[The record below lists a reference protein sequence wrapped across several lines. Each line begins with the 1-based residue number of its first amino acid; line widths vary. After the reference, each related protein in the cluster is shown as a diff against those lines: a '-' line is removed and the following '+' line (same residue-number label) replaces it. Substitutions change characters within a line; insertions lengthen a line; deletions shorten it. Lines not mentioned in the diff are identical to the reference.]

1 VDGGHLVGERR
12 GTRGSRDGDQIRA
25 PPVSNPL
32 IRKLAN
38 FTELSEEEVK
48 AVEDSCTDVREVGAR
63 EDVISQGD
71 RTGGVKLLLEGFA
84 CRYKTLEDGRRQIV
98 AYFVPG
104 DLCDLRVFILKR
116 MDHSIG
122 AIAPSRVATLAPDNV
137 LKLMHS
143 YPALTRA
150 LWWSTLVEEAIAREW
165 IVNVG
170 QRNALER
177 MAHLFCELL
186 YRFRAVGLNQG
197 LSCTLPLTQVELA
210 ETLGLSSVHVNRTL
224 QELRRQK
231 LITLDSGTLTIQNL
245 QALEEVSFFNADYL
259 HQDYR
264 GDMPKDVDRE
274 GV

>member
-1 VDGGHLVGERR
+1 M
-12 GTRGSRDGDQIRA
+12 
-25 PPVSNPL
+25 SNPL
-32 IRKLAN
+32 LRKLAN
-38 FTELSEEEVK
+38 FTELSAEEK
-48 AVEDSCTDVREVGAR
+48 NAVDECCGDVRYFAAG

-84 CRYKTLEDGRRQIV
+84 CRYKVLEDGRRQVV

-122 AIAPSRVATLAPDNV
+122 AVCASKVATLSPENV
-137 LKLMHS
+137 LRLTHN
-143 YPALTRA
+143 YPSLTRA

-186 YRFRAVGLNQG
+186 YRFRAVGLNDG
-197 LSCTLPLTQVELA
+197 MSCTLPLTQVELA

-224 QELRRQK
+224 QALRKRK
-231 LITLDSGTLTIQNL
+231 LITLENGTLTIDNL
-245 QALEEVSFFNADYL
+245 DELKELSFFDPDYL
-259 HQDYR
+259 HLDYNQDK
-264 GDMPKDVDRE
+264 PQPVERE
-274 GV
+274 GN

>member
-1 VDGGHLVGERR
+1 M
-12 GTRGSRDGDQIRA
+12 T
-25 PPVSNPL
+25 NPL
-32 IRKLAN
+32 LRKLAN
-38 FTELSEEEVK
+38 FTELSAEEK
-48 AVEDSCTDVREVGAR
+48 SAVDECCGDVRYFAAG

-84 CRYKTLEDGRRQIV
+84 CRYKVLEDGRRQVV

-122 AIAPSRVATLAPDNV
+122 AVCASKVATLSPENV
-137 LKLMHS
+137 LRLTHN
-143 YPALTRA
+143 YPSLTRA

-186 YRFRAVGLNQG
+186 YRFRAVGLNDG
-197 LSCTLPLTQVELA
+197 MSCTLPLTQVELA

-224 QELRRQK
+224 QALRKRK
-231 LITLDSGTLTIQNL
+231 LITLENGTLTIDNL
-245 QALEEVSFFNADYL
+245 DELKELSFFDPDYL
-259 HQDYR
+259 HLDYNQDK
-264 GDMPKDVDRE
+264 PQSVERE
-274 GV
+274 GN

>member
-1 VDGGHLVGERR
+1 MN
-12 GTRGSRDGDQIRA
+12 
-25 PPVSNPL
+25 NPL
-32 IRKLAN
+32 LRKLSN
-38 FTELSEEEVK
+38 FTKLSDEESN
-48 AVEDSCTDVREVGAR
+48 AVNASCMDVREFSAH

-71 RTGGVKLLLEGFA
+71 RTGGVKLLLDGFA
-84 CRYKTLEDGRRQIV
+84 CRYKVLEDGRRQIV

-122 AIAPSRVATLAPDNV
+122 AVVASKVATISPDNI
-137 LKLMHS
+137 LKLTHN
-143 YPALTRA
+143 YPTLTRA

-197 LSCTLPLTQVELA
+197 NSCTLPLTQVELA

-224 QELRRQK
+224 QELRRRK
-231 LITLDSGTLTIQNL
+231 LITFEGGTLAIQEL
-245 QALEEVSFFNADYL
+245 DALKELSFFNPDYL
-259 HQDYR
+259 HLDYSNEKPR
-264 GDMPKDVDRE
+264 ADERE
-274 GV
+274 GN

>member
-1 VDGGHLVGERR
+1 MPENL
-12 GTRGSRDGDQIRA
+12 
-25 PPVSNPL
+25 L
-32 IRKLAN
+32 LRKLAN
-38 FTELSEEEVK
+38 FTALSAEESQ
-48 AVEDSCTDVREVGAR
+48 AILDCCRDVRQFAAR

-71 RTGGVKLLLEGFA
+71 RTEGVKLLLEGFA
-84 CRYKTLEDGRRQIV
+84 CRYKVLEDGRRQIV

-122 AIAPSRVATLAPDNV
+122 AVIASRVANISPDDV
-137 LKLMHS
+137 MKLTHQ
-143 YPALTRA
+143 YPAITRA
-150 LWWSTLVEEAIAREW
+150 LWWSTLVEEAITREW

-170 QRNALER
+170 QRSALER

-186 YRFRAVGLNQG
+186 YRFRAVGLNEG

-231 LITLDSGTLTIQNL
+231 LITLEGGTLTIEDL
-245 QALEEVSFFNADYL
+245 DALKEVSFFNPDYL
-259 HQDYR
+259 HLDYNPER
-264 GDMPKDVDRE
+264 PRSAE
-274 GV
+274 TEAR

>member
-1 VDGGHLVGERR
+1 MRGG
-12 GTRGSRDGDQIRA
+12 A
-25 PPVSNPL
+25 MNNPL
-32 IRKLAN
+32 LRKLCN
-38 FTELSEEEVK
+38 FTELSEEESQ
-48 AVEDSCTDVREVGAR
+48 AVVECCKDVRTVGAR

-71 RTGGVKLLLEGFA
+71 RTGGVKLLLDGFA

-122 AIAPSRVATLAPDNV
+122 AIAPSRVATIAPENV
-137 LKLMHS
+137 LKLMHT

-165 IVNVG
+165 ILNVG

-177 MAHLFCELL
+177 TAHLFCELL
-186 YRFRAVGLNQG
+186 YRFRAVGLNHG

-210 ETLGLSSVHVNRTL
+210 ETLGLSPVHVNRTL

-231 LITLDSGTLTIQNL
+231 LITLDDGTLTIQNL
-245 QALEEVSFFNADYL
+245 QALEELSFFNAEYL

-264 GDMPKDVDRE
+264 ADKPADVERE

>member
-1 VDGGHLVGERR
+1 MN
-12 GTRGSRDGDQIRA
+12 
-25 PPVSNPL
+25 NPL
-32 IRKLAN
+32 LRKLSN
-38 FTELSEEEVK
+38 FTQLSGEECA
-48 AVEDSCTDVREVGAR
+48 AVNECTQDARDFAAR

-71 RTGGVKLLLEGFA
+71 RTGGVKLLLAGFA
-84 CRYKTLEDGRRQIV
+84 CRYKVLEDGRRQIV

-122 AIAPSRVATLAPDNV
+122 AVTASRVATISPENV
-137 LKLMHS
+137 LKLTHN
-143 YPALTRA
+143 YPSLTRA

-177 MAHLFCELL
+177 TAHLFCELL
-186 YRFRAVGLNQG
+186 YRFRAVGLNDG
-197 LSCTLPLTQVELA
+197 NSCTLPLTQVELA

-231 LITLDSGTLTIQNL
+231 LITLENGTLTIQDL
-245 QALEEVSFFNADYL
+245 DALKEVSFFNPDYL
-259 HQDYR
+259 HLDYSNER
-264 GDMPKDVDRE
+264 PRSDERE
-274 GV
+274 GA

>member
-1 VDGGHLVGERR
+1 MN
-12 GTRGSRDGDQIRA
+12 
-25 PPVSNPL
+25 NPL
-32 IRKLAN
+32 LRKLKN
-38 FTELSEEEVK
+38 FTHLSDDECN
-48 AVEDSCTDVREVGAR
+48 AVNECCNDVREIAAR

-84 CRYKTLEDGRRQIV
+84 CRYKNLEDGRRQIV

-104 DLCDLRVFILKR
+104 DLCDLRASILKR

-122 AIAPSRVATLAPDNV
+122 AIAPSTIATISPDDV
-137 LKLMHS
+137 LKLMHN
-143 YPALTRA
+143 YPTLTTA

-186 YRFRAVGLNQG
+186 YRYRAVGLNQG
-197 LSCTLPLTQVELA
+197 LSCTLPLTQLELA

-231 LITLDSGTLTIQNL
+231 LISLNGGTLTIQNL
-245 QALEEVSFFNADYL
+245 RALQDLSFFNADYL
-259 HQDYR
+259 HLDYDANKPR
-264 GDMPKDVDRE
+264 DVERE
-274 GV
+274 G

>member
-1 VDGGHLVGERR
+1 MN
-12 GTRGSRDGDQIRA
+12 
-25 PPVSNPL
+25 NPL
-32 IRKLAN
+32 LRKLAN
-38 FTELSEEEVK
+38 FTALSDEESK
-48 AVEDSCTDVREVGAR
+48 AVVDCCKDVREVAAR
-63 EDVISQGD
+63 KDVIAQGD
-71 RTGGVKLLLEGFA
+71 RTGGVKFLLDGFA

-122 AIAPSRVATLAPDNV
+122 AIASSRVATISPDNM
-137 LKLMHS
+137 LKLMHN
-143 YPALTRA
+143 YPTLTTA

-210 ETLGLSSVHVNRTL
+210 ESLGLSSVHVNRTL
-224 QELRRQK
+224 QALRRRK
-231 LITLDSGTLTIQNL
+231 LITLDAGTLTL
-245 QALEEVSFFNADYL
+245 RDLPALEVLRVF
-259 HQDYR
+259 
-264 GDMPKDVDRE
+264 
-274 GV
+274 

>member
-1 VDGGHLVGERR
+1 
-12 GTRGSRDGDQIRA
+12 
-25 PPVSNPL
+25 
-32 IRKLAN
+32 
-38 FTELSEEEVK
+38 
-48 AVEDSCTDVREVGAR
+48 
-63 EDVISQGD
+63 
-71 RTGGVKLLLEGFA
+71 
-84 CRYKTLEDGRRQIV
+84 
-98 AYFVPG
+98 
-104 DLCDLRVFILKR
+104 

-137 LKLMHS
+137 LKLMHN

-165 IVNVG
+165 LVNVG

-177 MAHLFCELL
+177 IAHLFCELL

-224 QELRRQK
+224 QELRRRQ
-231 LITLDSGTLTIQNL
+231 LITLDGGTLTIQNL
-245 QALEEVSFFNADYL
+245 KALQELSFFNADYL
-259 HQDYR
+259 HLDYR
-264 GDMPKDVDRE
+264 GDEPKNVERE

>member
-1 VDGGHLVGERR
+1 M
-12 GTRGSRDGDQIRA
+12 
-25 PPVSNPL
+25 SNPL
-32 IRKLAN
+32 LRKLAN
-38 FTELSEEEVK
+38 FTELSAEEK
-48 AVEDSCTDVREVGAR
+48 TAVDECCGDVRYFAAG

-84 CRYKTLEDGRRQIV
+84 CRYKVLEDGRRQVV

-122 AIAPSRVATLAPDNV
+122 AVCASKVATLSPENV
-137 LKLMHS
+137 LRLTHT
-143 YPALTRA
+143 YPTLTRA

-186 YRFRAVGLNQG
+186 YRFRAVGLNEG
-197 LSCTLPLTQVELA
+197 MSCTLPLTQVELA

-224 QELRRQK
+224 QALRKRK
-231 LITLDSGTLTIQNL
+231 LITLENGTLTIDNL
-245 QALEEVSFFNADYL
+245 DELKELSFFDPDYL
-259 HQDYR
+259 HLDYTH
-264 GDMPKDVDRE
+264 DKPQTVERE
-274 GV
+274 GT

>member
-1 VDGGHLVGERR
+1 VDARYLVGERR
-12 GTRGSRDGDQIRA
+12 GARGSRDGDQTRA
-25 PPVSNPL
+25 SPVNNPL
-32 IRKLAN
+32 LRKLAN
-38 FTELSEEEVK
+38 FTELSEEETK

-137 LKLMHS
+137 LKLMHD

-231 LITLDSGTLTIQNL
+231 LITLDGGTLTIQNL
-245 QALEEVSFFNADYL
+245 KALEELSFFNADYL
-259 HQDYR
+259 HLDYR
-264 GDMPKDVDRE
+264 GDKPKNVERE

>member
-1 VDGGHLVGERR
+1 MN
-12 GTRGSRDGDQIRA
+12 
-25 PPVSNPL
+25 NPL
-32 IRKLAN
+32 LRKLSN
-38 FTELSEEEVK
+38 FTKLSDEEC
-48 AVEDSCTDVREVGAR
+48 AAVRECTQDIHQFAAR

-84 CRYKTLEDGRRQIV
+84 CRYKVLEDGRRQIV

-122 AIAPSRVATLAPDNV
+122 AIVASKVAEIAPDDV
-137 LKLMHS
+137 LKLTHN
-143 YPALTRA
+143 YPTLTRA

-186 YRFRAVGLNQG
+186 YRFRAVGLNEG
-197 LSCTLPLTQVELA
+197 NSCTLPLTQVELA

-231 LITLDSGTLTIQNL
+231 LITLENSTLTIQDL
-245 QALEEVSFFNADYL
+245 DALKEVSFFNPDYL
-259 HQDYR
+259 HLDYS
-264 GDMPKDVDRE
+264 GEKPSGAEKE
-274 GV
+274 GK

>member
-1 VDGGHLVGERR
+1 MNN
-12 GTRGSRDGDQIRA
+12 
-25 PPVSNPL
+25 NPL
-32 IRKLAN
+32 LRKLAN
-38 FTELSEEEVK
+38 FTKLTDEECAAVK
-48 AVEDSCTDVREVGAR
+48 ECTQDVHEFAAR

-84 CRYKTLEDGRRQIV
+84 CRYKVLEDGRRQIV

-122 AIAPSRVATLAPDNV
+122 AIVASKVAEIAPDDV
-137 LKLMHS
+137 LKLTHN
-143 YPALTRA
+143 YPTLTRA

-186 YRFRAVGLNQG
+186 YRFRAVGLNEG
-197 LSCTLPLTQVELA
+197 NSCTLPLTQVELA

-231 LITLDSGTLTIQNL
+231 LITLENGTLTIQDL
-245 QALEEVSFFNADYL
+245 KALKEVSFFNPDYL
-259 HQDYR
+259 HLDYSSEK
-264 GDMPKDVDRE
+264 PSSAEKE
-274 GV
+274 GK

>member
-1 VDGGHLVGERR
+1 MN
-12 GTRGSRDGDQIRA
+12 
-25 PPVSNPL
+25 NPL
-32 IRKLAN
+32 LRKLFN
-38 FTELSEEEVK
+38 FTRLTDEEC
-48 AVEDSCTDVREVGAR
+48 AVVNDSCLDVRDFGAH

-84 CRYKTLEDGRRQIV
+84 CRYKVLEDGRRQIV

-104 DLCDLRVFILKR
+104 DLCDLRVFILRR

-122 AIAPSRVATLAPDNV
+122 AVVASKVANISPENI
-137 LKLMHS
+137 LKMTHN
-143 YPALTRA
+143 YPTLTRA

-186 YRFRAVGLNQG
+186 YRFRAVGLNEG
-197 LSCTLPLTQVELA
+197 NSCILPLTQAELA

-224 QELRRQK
+224 QALRRKK
-231 LITLDSGTLTIQNL
+231 LISLENGILNIQDFD
-245 QALEEVSFFNADYL
+245 ALKEVSFFNPDYL
-259 HQDYR
+259 HLDYSKDR
-264 GDMPKDVDRE
+264 PPGDERE

>member
-1 VDGGHLVGERR
+1 MNN
-12 GTRGSRDGDQIRA
+12 
-25 PPVSNPL
+25 NPL
-32 IRKLAN
+32 LRKLGN
-38 FTELSEEEVK
+38 FTELSAEECS
-48 AVEDSCTDVREVGAR
+48 AVNDCCNDVRDVGAR
-63 EDVISQGD
+63 EDIISQGD

-84 CRYKTLEDGRRQIV
+84 CRYKVLEDGRRQIV

-122 AIAPSRVATLAPDNV
+122 AVVASKVATISPENV
-137 LKLMHS
+137 LKLTNP
-143 YPALTRA
+143 YPTLTRA
-150 LWWSTLVEEAIAREW
+150 LWWSTLVEEAILREW

-186 YRFRAVGLNQG
+186 YRFRAVGLNEG

-231 LITLDSGTLTIQNL
+231 LITLEGGVLTIQDL
-245 QALEEVSFFNADYL
+245 PALKEASFFNADYL
-259 HQDYR
+259 HLDYGREKPR
-264 GDMPKDVDRE
+264 GDERDAS
-274 GV
+274 

>member
-1 VDGGHLVGERR
+1 MN
-12 GTRGSRDGDQIRA
+12 
-25 PPVSNPL
+25 NPL
-32 IRKLAN
+32 LRKLSN
-38 FTELSEEEVK
+38 FTPLSEEES
-48 AVEDSCTDVREVGAR
+48 AAIEECCRDVREVGAR
-63 EDVISQGD
+63 EDVIAQGD

-122 AIAPSRVATLAPDNV
+122 AIAPSKIATISPDNV
-137 LKLMHS
+137 LRLMHE
-143 YPALTRA
+143 YPTLTTA

-186 YRFRAVGLNQG
+186 YRYRAVGLNQG

-231 LITLDSGTLTIQNL
+231 LITLDGRTLTIQNL
-245 QALEEVSFFNADYL
+245 RALEDLSLFNAEYL
-259 HQDYR
+259 HLDYSAETPR
-264 GDMPKDVDRE
+264 DSERE
-274 GV
+274 GAG

>member
-1 VDGGHLVGERR
+1 MN
-12 GTRGSRDGDQIRA
+12 
-25 PPVSNPL
+25 NPL
-32 IRKLAN
+32 LRKLAN
-38 FTELSEEEVK
+38 FTKLSEEESNLVQ
-48 AVEDSCTDVREVGAR
+48 ASTLDVRDFAAR

-84 CRYKTLEDGRRQIV
+84 CRYKVLEDGRRQIV

-104 DLCDLRVFILKR
+104 DLCDLRVFILRR

-122 AIAPSRVATLAPDNV
+122 AVVASKVASISPENI
-137 LKLMHS
+137 LKMTHN
-143 YPALTRA
+143 YPTLTRA

-170 QRNALER
+170 QRSALER

-186 YRFRAVGLNQG
+186 YRFRAVGLNEG
-197 LSCTLPLTQVELA
+197 NSCTLPLTQVELA

-231 LITLDSGTLTIQNL
+231 LITLEAGKLAIQDL
-245 QALEEVSFFNADYL
+245 EALKEVSFFNPDYL
-259 HQDYR
+259 HLDYSNEKPHA
-264 GDMPKDVDRE
+264 DERE
-274 GV
+274 GT

>member
-1 VDGGHLVGERR
+1 MD
-12 GTRGSRDGDQIRA
+12 
-25 PPVSNPL
+25 NPL
-32 IRKLAN
+32 LRKLSN
-38 FTELSEEEVK
+38 FTALSAEESTAILDCCK
-48 AVEDSCTDVREVGAR
+48 DVRQVGAR
-63 EDVISQGD
+63 EDIIAQGD
-71 RTGGVKLLLEGFA
+71 RTGGVKLLLDGFA

-122 AIAPSRVATLAPDNV
+122 AIAPSRVATIAPDNV
-137 LKLMHS
+137 LKLMHD
-143 YPALTRA
+143 YPNLTTA

-231 LITLDSGTLTIQNL
+231 LITLDAGTLTIQNL
-245 QALEEVSFFNADYL
+245 KALEELSFFSAEYL
-259 HQDYR
+259 HLDYR
-264 GDMPKDVDRE
+264 ADKPSEAARE

>member
-1 VDGGHLVGERR
+1 MN
-12 GTRGSRDGDQIRA
+12 
-25 PPVSNPL
+25 NPL
-32 IRKLAN
+32 LRKLAN
-38 FTELSEEEVK
+38 FTALSEEESE
-48 AVEDSCTDVREVGAR
+48 AVRECCNNVREVGAR
-63 EDVISQGD
+63 EDVIGQGD

-122 AIAPSRVATLAPDNV
+122 AIAPSRVATIAPENV
-137 LKLMHS
+137 LKLMHN
-143 YPALTRA
+143 YPTLTTA

-170 QRNALER
+170 QRNARER

-197 LSCTLPLTQVELA
+197 MSCTLPLTQGELA
-210 ETLGLSSVHVNRTL
+210 ETLGLSPVHVNRTL
-224 QELRRQK
+224 QDLRRRK
-231 LITLDSGTLTIQNL
+231 LITLDGGTLAIKDL
-245 QALEEVSFFNADYL
+245 PALEELSLFNADYL
-259 HQDYR
+259 HLDY
-264 GDMPKDVDRE
+264 GTAKPKELERE

>member
-1 VDGGHLVGERR
+1 MN
-12 GTRGSRDGDQIRA
+12 
-25 PPVSNPL
+25 NPL
-32 IRKLAN
+32 LRKLAN
-38 FTELSEEEVK
+38 FTKLSEEESS
-48 AVEDSCTDVREVGAR
+48 AVNECINDVHEFADR
-63 EDVISQGD
+63 EDVIVQGE

-84 CRYKTLEDGRRQIV
+84 CRYKVLEDGRRQIV

-122 AIAPSRVATLAPDNV
+122 AIVASRVATISPENILRLTDR
-137 LKLMHS
+137 
-143 YPALTRA
+143 YPTLTRA
-150 LWWSTLVEEAIAREW
+150 LWWSTLVEEAVLREW

-197 LSCTLPLTQVELA
+197 NSCTLPLTQVELA

-224 QELRRQK
+224 QALRRQK
-231 LITLDSGTLTIQNL
+231 LITLEGGKLTIQDL
-245 QALEEVSFFNADYL
+245 DALKEVSFFNPDYL
-259 HQDYR
+259 HLDYGKDAAQ
-264 GDMPKDVDRE
+264 GDVRD
-274 GV
+274 GQGQH

>member
-1 VDGGHLVGERR
+1 MDNL
-12 GTRGSRDGDQIRA
+12 
-25 PPVSNPL
+25 L
-32 IRKLAN
+32 LRKLAN
-38 FTELSEEEVK
+38 FTALPEEESQ
-48 AVEDSCTDVREVGAR
+48 AVADCCGDVREVGAR

-71 RTGGVKLLLEGFA
+71 RTGGVKLLLDGFA
-84 CRYKTLEDGRRQIV
+84 CRYKVLEDGRRQIV

-122 AIAPSRVATLAPDNV
+122 AIAPSRVATIAPDDM
-137 LKLMHS
+137 LKLMHTF
-143 YPALTRA
+143 PALTRA

-197 LSCTLPLTQVELA
+197 NSCTLPLTQVELA

-224 QELRRQK
+224 QQLRRRN
-231 LITLDSGTLTIQNL
+231 LITLEGGTLAIQDL
-245 QALEEVSFFNADYL
+245 AALEEISFFNPDYL
-259 HQDYR
+259 HLDHSNEKPR
-264 GDMPKDVDRE
+264 GVERE
-274 GV
+274 GT

>member
-1 VDGGHLVGERR
+1 MN
-12 GTRGSRDGDQIRA
+12 
-25 PPVSNPL
+25 NPL
-32 IRKLAN
+32 LRKLSN
-38 FTELSEEEVK
+38 FAALSEEESRAIV
-48 AVEDSCTDVREVGAR
+48 DSCRDVREVGAR

-71 RTGGVKLLLEGFA
+71 RTGGVKLLLDGFA

-122 AIAPSRVATLAPDNV
+122 AVVASRVATISPENI
-137 LKLMHS
+137 LKMTHNF
-143 YPALTRA
+143 PTLTRA

-186 YRFRAVGLNQG
+186 YRFRAVGLNEG
-197 LSCTLPLTQVELA
+197 MSCTLPLTQVELA

-231 LITLDSGTLTIQNL
+231 LITLDNGTLTIQDL
-245 QALEEVSFFNADYL
+245 KSLEELSFFNAEYL
-259 HQDYR
+259 HLDYR
-264 GDMPKDVDRE
+264 ADH
-274 GV
+274 

>member
-1 VDGGHLVGERR
+1 MN
-12 GTRGSRDGDQIRA
+12 
-25 PPVSNPL
+25 NPL
-32 IRKLAN
+32 LRKLSN
-38 FTELSEEEVK
+38 FAALSEEESTAIV
-48 AVEDSCTDVREVGAR
+48 DSCRDVREVGAR

-122 AIAPSRVATLAPDNV
+122 AIAPSKVATIAPDNV

-143 YPALTRA
+143 YPTLTRA

-165 IVNVG
+165 IVNMG

-177 MAHLFCELL
+177 TAHLFCELL

-210 ETLGLSSVHVNRTL
+210 ETLGLSAVHVNRTL

-231 LITLDSGTLTIQNL
+231 LITLDDGRLTIQNL
-245 QALEEVSFFNADYL
+245 RILEELSFFSADSL
-259 HQDYR
+259 HLEHGPDKSR
-264 GDMPKDVDRE
+264 DVERE